1 MTPRVTA
8 WIKAAA
14 RCRTSEQMTSDYI
27 DLHTPSQPPALS
39 AGLHLHGKRAAMVI
53 FSQYP
58 ADPRPRRAADALLKE
73 GMSVDL
79 ICLADE
85 NAPKREPLNGINILR
100 LSIKHRRGGKLSYAY
115 NYSAFILI
123 SAGILTLR
131 SLKRRYHLVYVHNMP
146 DVLVV
151 SSLVPKA
158 LGAKVLLDLHDPMP
172 ELMTTIFNL
181 EKDSLSVRLMQ
192 RLEKWSI
199 ARADL
204 VLTVNAACKRIFTSR
219 SCGPQKIGV
228 VMNTPDERIFPFRAP
243 QLVPSPNGAP
253 AKRLVIMYHGSL
265 VERNGL
271 DLAVDALAQV
281 RQAVPAAELRVYGPK
296 TPFLER
302 VMGDARKKGLD
313 DCVHYLGP
321 KSLEEL
327 VSEIEDCDVG
337 IIPNHRSA
345 FAEIN
350 TPTRI
355 FEYLALGKPV
365 IAPRTPG
372 IQDYFGPGSLFF
384 FESGNAEELARKIQ
398 YVACHYD
405 EAVQRAERGQQ
416 VYLAHTWSEE
426 RQRLVSLVDGLL
438 KRDKLR
444 RTGLETGDKTQL
456 PC

>member
-1 MTPRVTA
+1 VGHASVLTESKRRTPGVVTFD
-8 WIKAAA
+8 I
-14 RCRTSEQMTSDYI
+14 MD
-27 DLHTPSQPPALS
+27 ALS
-39 AGLHLHGKRAAMVI
+39 HSEPPVFSTSCLQGKRAAMVT
-53 FSQYP
+53 FSSYP
-58 ADPRPRRAADALLKE
+58 SDPRPRRAADALLKE

-79 ICLADE
+79 ICLGDE
-85 NAPKREPLNGINILR
+85 ASPKREVLKGINVLR
-100 LSIKHRRGGKLSYAY
+100 LPIKHRRGGKLSYAY

-123 SAGILTLR
+123 SAGVLAVR

-146 DVLVV
+146 DILVA

-172 ELMTTIFNL
+172 ELMTTIFSL

-199 ARADL
+199 ACADL
-204 VLTVNAACKRIFTSR
+204 VLTVNAACQRIFTSR
-219 SCGPQKIGV
+219 SCGSEKIGV
-228 VMNTPDERIFPFRAP
+228 VMNSPDERIFPFRAP
-243 QLVPSPNGAP
+243 QSDPSPNGAP
-253 AKRLVIMYHGSL
+253 AKRFVVMYHGSL

-281 RQAVPAAELRVYGPK
+281 REAVPCAELRVYGRK
-296 TPFLER
+296 TPFLDR
-302 VMGDARKKGLD
+302 VMDGARNKGLE
-313 DCVHYLGP
+313 DCIHYLGP
-321 KSLEEL
+321 KSLENL

-372 IQDYFGPGSLFF
+372 IQDYFGPRSLLF
-384 FESGNAEELARKIQ
+384 FESGNAQELAQQIE
-398 YVACHYD
+398 YVAFHYR
-405 EAVQRAERGQQ
+405 EAIESAGRGQQ
-416 VYLAHTWSEE
+416 VYLAHTWSKE
-426 RQRLVSLVDGLL
+426 RVTLVNLVDGLL
-438 KRDKLR
+438 KED
-444 RTGLETGDKTQL
+444 
-456 PC
+456 